1 MVRAFLIGAGATRA
15 QYPGAPLSTNFMT
28 RLRDDDDQLFKHIER
43 IVNINIEPHK
53 LIDLDLEMLMGMSY
67 NFPSSIKDDLLE
79 SLHLAIYKLLS
90 IATGIDDSGIYV
102 AISAKKHRPPTR
114 FKRLLSDNRLS
125 TKDFFMTLNYDLD
138 LDCEIIRMQN
148 SIDYGIPDNM
158 VSLRENLINP
168 NRNQEFSLYHL
179 HGSLN
184 WFRINDSNIVLKN
197 GPFTPEVKRNGSNI
211 CIIPPGSKELNSVL
225 KSVWESSLNR
235 LTQADELIMIG
246 CSLNP
251 QDSELVNLVKS
262 FVKKDG
268 TNKVKII
275 YAENDSK
282 SKSNYEE
289 LLGEG
294 FVSYPYGFDVAGPKG
309 QKGAIE
315 FIFE

>member
-158 VSLRENLINP
+158 IHNREGINP
-168 NRNQEFSLYHL
+168 NKNQEF
-179 HGSLN
+179 
-184 WFRINDSNIVLKN
+184 
-197 GPFTPEVKRNGSNI
+197 
-211 CIIPPGSKELNSVL
+211 
-225 KSVWESSLNR
+225 
-235 LTQADELIMIG
+235 
-246 CSLNP
+246 
-251 QDSELVNLVKS
+251 
-262 FVKKDG
+262 
-268 TNKVKII
+268 
-275 YAENDSK
+275 
-282 SKSNYEE
+282 
-289 LLGEG
+289 
-294 FVSYPYGFDVAGPKG
+294 
-309 QKGAIE
+309 
-315 FIFE
+315 